1 MEIIDK
7 NLKVVLGQLIRVKNL
22 NKKPTENALY
32 VSLQVKDENGNNE
45 RCILL
50 SEKEVTKLEIEKI
63 KADFLYSNMKAG
75 VIYRFIINNHETNLI
90 KVMNYEKKNLIFK
103 ISNNLLLIAEK
114 RALRNKEDLT
124 KKGFFVDLFD

>member
-90 KVMNYEKKNLIFK
+90 KVLNYEKKNLIFK

-114 RALRNKEDLT
+114 RALRNEEDLT

>member
-75 VIYRFIINNHETNLI
+75 VIYTFIINNHETNLI